1 MVAAEMSGL
10 ATENPQQN
18 VGLRFDP
25 LLVTNF
31 SFLSIPLWAVLE
43 NTPQPT
49 CNLMYKQDI
58 TILCLVL
65 IFRLLCLYVYRSR
78 ETANMEY
85 IKNIVHHYMC
95 TNSTGR
101 QQMIPALATALHF
114 SPEEVYRKRITDQF
128 VTTLCSSEYNVV
140 GTVYFHLFSNTI
152 LVSLCY

>member
-1 MVAAEMSGL
+1 
-10 ATENPQQN
+10 
-18 VGLRFDP
+18 
-25 LLVTNF
+25 
-31 SFLSIPLWAVLE
+31 
-43 NTPQPT
+43 
-49 CNLMYKQDI
+49 
-58 TILCLVL
+58 
-65 IFRLLCLYVYRSR
+65 
-78 ETANMEY
+78 MEY

-114 SPEEVYRKRITDQF
+114 SPEEVYRKWITDQF